1 MRSHSHQKRNFFL
14 FCRKWKTYFS
24 VLDDL
29 GRNGNFSFFA
39 ENGRHI
45 SLIGRTIFRGRP
57 GNFFVFFLPFL
68 YHLFFIFLLF
78 FCWFFSYEYL
88 LEMRSHSH
96 QNGLISIFFENGR
109 HMSLIEQIWGSRQEI
124 LCSFRGLAEMSDISP
139 CNWKYQNTL
148 SKPYENKSKE
158 LLIEIVMVA
167 LEGWNL
173 GNL

>member
-1 MRSHSHQKRNFFL
+1 MRSHSHQKRKFFA
-14 FCRKWKTYFS
+14 FCGKWKTYFS
-24 VLDDL
+24 VWEDL
-29 GRNGNFSFFA
+29 GRTRKFFA
-39 ENGRHI
+39 FCGKWKTYFSDWEDLGRK
-45 SLIGRTIFRGRP
+45 SCAVLEEGQGT
-57 GNFFVFFLPFL
+57 FLFIP
-68 YHLFFIFLLF
+68 LFFF
-78 FCWFFSYEYL
+78 FWFFSYEYL
-88 LEMRSHSH
+88 LEMRSNSH

-124 LCSFRGLAEMSDISP
+124 LCSFRGLAEMSDISL

-158 LLIEIVMVA
+158 LPIEIVIVA

>member
-1 MRSHSHQKRNFFL
+1 
-14 FCRKWKTYFS
+14 
-24 VLDDL
+24 
-29 GRNGNFSFFA
+29 
-39 ENGRHI
+39 
-45 SLIGRTIFRGRP
+45 
-57 GNFFVFFLPFL
+57 
-68 YHLFFIFLLF
+68 
-78 FCWFFSYEYL
+78 
-88 LEMRSHSH
+88 MRSHSH

-124 LCSFRGLAEMSDISP
+124 LCSFRGLAEMSDISL

-158 LLIEIVMVA
+158 LPIEIVIVA

>member
-1 MRSHSHQKRNFFL
+1 MRSHSHQKRKFFF
-14 FCRKWKTYFS
+14 FCGKWKTYFS
-24 VLDDL
+24 DWEDL
-29 GRNGNFSFFA
+29 GRKSCAVLEEGQGTFLSFF
-39 ENGRHI
+39 
-45 SLIGRTIFRGRP
+45 FY
-57 GNFFVFFLPFL
+57 PF
-68 YHLFFIFLLF
+68 YTTCFLFFYF
-78 FCWFFSYEYL
+78 FFCCWFFSYEYL

>member
-1 MRSHSHQKRNFFL
+1 MRSHSHQKRKFFF
-14 FCRKWKTYFS
+14 FCGKWKTYFS
-24 VLDDL
+24 NWEDL
-29 GRNGNFSFFA
+29 GRKSCAVLEEGQGTFLSFFFTLF
-39 ENGRHI
+39 I
-45 SLIGRTIFRGRP
+45 PLVFY
-57 GNFFVFFLPFL
+57 FFTFFLLLIFFL
-68 YHLFFIFLLF
+68 
-78 FCWFFSYEYL
+78 W
-88 LEMRSHSH
+88 
-96 QNGLISIFFENGR
+96 ISFRNEVQFTPKRTNFHFFFENGR

>member
-1 MRSHSHQKRNFFL
+1 MRSHSHQKRKFFF
-14 FCRKWKTYFS
+14 FCGKWKTYFS
-24 VLDDL
+24 NWEDL
-29 GRNGNFSFFA
+29 GRKSCAVLEEGQGTFLS
-39 ENGRHI
+39 
-45 SLIGRTIFRGRP
+45 
-57 GNFFVFFLPFL
+57 FFLPFL

-78 FCWFFSYEYL
+78 FCCWFFSYEYL
-88 LEMRSHSH
+88 LEMRSNSH

-158 LLIEIVMVA
+158 LLLEIVMVA

-173 GNL
+173 GNLSPIL